1 MLVYNNIKKCYN
13 YIANIF
19 IMQFNYNWR
28 RNMNNYVIEQYLIYL
43 ISNDGNKNVYY
54 LLKKYK
60 SGKIIIKNN
69 CDSDNEKMEEIIKKY
84 LKILEIASLKY
95 ATKYLSNSL
104 DRMENLNILK
114 YMNVKECEALIAPNY
129 TIRVV
134 KYYLDSK
141 GKMFSRLMG
150 VKWNDKTA
158 R

>member
-60 SGKIIIKNN
+60 SGKIII
-69 CDSDNEKMEEIIKKY
+69 
-84 LKILEIASLKY
+84 
-95 ATKYLSNSL
+95 
-104 DRMENLNILK
+104 
-114 YMNVKECEALIAPNY
+114 
-129 TIRVV
+129 
-134 KYYLDSK
+134 
-141 GKMFSRLMG
+141 
-150 VKWNDKTA
+150 
-158 R
+158 